1 MITNIK
7 GEVDDDLQLTGRFQE
22 AVNEIIE
29 SAQRTTE
36 SKTIESSKDGESVR
50 NHSNVPKIISPNNL
64 SAKIKL
70 KQKKI

>member
-7 GEVDDDLQLTGRFQE
+7 GELDDELQLTGRFQE

-36 SKTIESSKDGESVR
+36 SKTIESSKESDR
-50 NHSNVPKIISPNNL
+50 AGNH
-64 SAKIKL
+64 
-70 KQKKI
+70 